1 MFGKCD
7 LNRLDL
13 FLVFDIRTLTLL
25 LSDAFCRHFEFSY
38 HIWFLPFL
46 DLLYH
51 PTCWFGS
58 INPIAPPSPF
68 TTVILCMVNS
78 YWWKWAM
85 SLFNHKYSI
94 KISQTDLQLLDEQFV
109 DTSWHVTYGKSQLQS
124 IKHVKRIH
132 KQYFRHFG
140 DHLTLGSYF
149 EYGNLIW
156 FRNTLTAKKHSPKFI
171 FRWFWYWILVKISQ
185 NDITH

>member
-13 FLVFDIRTLTLL
+13 MFDIRALTLL
-25 LSDAFCRHFEFSY
+25 LFDAFCRHFEFPY
-38 HIWFLPFL
+38 DIWFLPFL

-85 SLFNHKYSI
+85 NLFNHKFAI
-94 KISQTDLQLLDEQFV
+94 KIFQNDLQLLDEQFV
-109 DTSWHVTYGKSQLQS
+109 DTSYHVWKITVTKALNML
-124 IKHVKRIH
+124 KEFT

-149 EYGNLIW
+149 EYGNLVW
-156 FRNTLTAKKHSPKFI
+156 FLKH
-171 FRWFWYWILVKISQ
+171 LISYKAF
-185 NDITH
+185 T